1 MLLAGLSQSAL
12 AIDWYVSGFVRQE
25 GAYSIDSNN
34 ENPWNQSGNV
44 YNGVA
49 APNAVDTLLGIP
61 PGTVTR
67 PASFT
72 ESNDWNVMFTRAEI
86 DIDATINDN
95 WKFVAKVRGLYAW
108 DMYDSGPRR
117 DQLL

>member
-61 PGTVTR
+61 PGTNSTR
-67 PASFT
+67 VIYGKQRL
-72 ESNDWNVMFTRAEI
+72 ERYV
-86 DIDATINDN
+86 
-95 WKFVAKVRGLYAW
+95 Y
-108 DMYDSGPRR
+108 PRR
-117 DQLL
+117 DRYRRHH